1 MTHINCPPVTR
12 GPANIADHMKSLPTF
27 SPKPCVAR
35 FATLLLA
42 SLVFLGATVQT
53 ASAGDALT
61 SAVVT
66 ATGPARK
73 GLMRSLFGDRRT
85 ADSTPVSAMDRVNRS
100 ILGLP
105 LGILRS
111 VGKGVSKMA
120 SRTVTDHLTHTPT
133 TP

>member
-1 MTHINCPPVTR
+1 
-12 GPANIADHMKSLPTF
+12 MKSLPTF
-27 SPKPCVAR
+27 SPKPCAVR

-42 SLVFLGATVQT
+42 SLLLLGATVQT

-61 SAVVT
+61 SAVVG

-120 SRTVTDHLTHTPT
+120 LRTVTDHVSHAPT
-133 TP
+133 TR